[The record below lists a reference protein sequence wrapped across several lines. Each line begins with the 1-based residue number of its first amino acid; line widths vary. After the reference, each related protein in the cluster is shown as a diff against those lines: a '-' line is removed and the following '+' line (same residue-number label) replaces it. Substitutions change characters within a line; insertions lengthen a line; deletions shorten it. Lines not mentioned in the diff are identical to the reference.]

1 MSHPPLVFLSRFPS
15 RVSGC
20 SFASVLTLNME
31 VPRLLRFS
39 FSAQWLS
46 DLIQSPGIK
55 YPLCAE
61 KCVSLAWISLL
72 NSRFVCLTA
81 YSTPP
86 HRCWTNLSDLS
97 KASPTKPTPPSK
109 DSPILLGAWPKPCR
123 LPDPSVSHSPHLIHL
138 QTLVALPSSH
148 LYHLLVPWSRP
159 PSPYLDYCSCL
170 LTHPRP
176 LPSCQNEHVT
186 LLLSPPMT
194 SPPTESKSQ
203 SPGSGMGPGL
213 AWYHY
218 PNLIFYCLPL
228 LGSAPTTRASWL
240 SQHARPPPSSRP
252 MCCHAFW
259 SSSSQQM
266 AVLM

>member
-1 MSHPPLVFLSRFPS
+1 MPTAAPEHLQGAGAPERLRAVGHRPFPQPGHPHAHPACQRGAGLW
-15 RVSGC
+15 
-20 SFASVLTLNME
+20 
-31 VPRLLRFS
+31 VP
-39 FSAQWLS
+39 
-46 DLIQSPGIK
+46 
-55 YPLCAE
+55 
-61 KCVSLAWISLL
+61 VSLAQD
-72 NSRFVCLTA
+72 R
-81 YSTPP
+81 
-86 HRCWTNLSDLS
+86 
-97 KASPTKPTPPSK
+97 
-109 DSPILLGAWPKPCR
+109 
-123 LPDPSVSHSPHLIHL
+123 
-138 QTLVALPSSH
+138 
-148 LYHLLVPWSRP
+148 SRP

-228 LGSAPTTRASWL
+228 LGSAPTTWASWL